1 VRPSRIADDAATKM
15 LEKPMLRKLWNA
27 LVRGLVVVL
36 PMALTF
42 WLLWWLG
49 SSIEAALHRAI
60 VLVVPEAHYRPG
72 MGIVTAL
79 ALLIAAGVL
88 VNAFIVR
95 RLLAAWERLME
106 RIPIVK
112 SVYGA
117 VRDFVQLLPAGGERS
132 ELQRVVLARFGD
144 AAAIGFVTR
153 DDAGELGLGPA
164 AAGSVTV
171 YFPMSYQIGGYTL
184 LLPRERVEPL
194 DIPIETAMRLVL
206 TGGMS
211 GASAK
216 R

>member
-1 VRPSRIADDAATKM
+1 MFS
-15 LEKPMLRKLWNA
+15 KLWNA

-36 PMALTF
+36 PMALTA

-49 SSIEAALHRAI
+49 TSVESLLHRAI
-60 VLVVPEAHYRPG
+60 VLVIPETHYRPG
-72 MGIVTAL
+72 MGIVA
-79 ALLIAAGVL
+79 AVVLLIAAGVL

-95 RLLAAWERLME
+95 RLFAAWERLMD

-117 VRDFVQLLPAGGERS
+117 VRDFVQMLPAGGERR
-132 ELQRVVLARFGD
+132 ELRRVVLVRFGE

-153 DDAGELGLGPA
+153 DDAGELGLAPGLE
-164 AAGSVTV
+164 GSVAV

-184 LLPRERVEPL
+184 VLPRSRIEPL
-194 DIPIETAMRLVL
+194 DLPVETAMRLVL

-211 GASAK
+211 GA
-216 R
+216 RQ

>member
-1 VRPSRIADDAATKM
+1 M
-15 LEKPMLRKLWNA
+15 FRKLWNA

-36 PMALTF
+36 PIALTA

-49 SSIEAALHRAI
+49 TTVESLLHQVI
-60 VLVVPEAHYRPG
+60 ILFVPEEHYRPG
-72 MGIVTAL
+72 MGIVAAV
-79 ALLIAAGVL
+79 ALLIAAGTL

-95 RLLAAWERLME
+95 RLFAAWERLMD

-117 VRDFVQLLPAGGERS
+117 VRDFVQMLPASGERR
-132 ELQRVVLARFGD
+132 ELHRVVVVRFGG

-153 DDAGELGLGPA
+153 DDAAELGIGPA
-164 AAGSVTV
+164 GDGAVAV

-184 LLPRERVEPL
+184 LVPRARVEPL
-194 DIPIETAMRLVL
+194 DLPIETAMRLVL

-211 GASAK
+211 GAPP
-216 R
+216 RH